1 MGQNQKNTQ
10 EPDMNQL
17 KKVRREKLAEL
28 QQNGRDPFQITKFN
42 QTHHSLEVKDLYEAH
57 EAEILKDHQQP
68 NVEGMDE
75 EQAKEALKNDYEER
89 RIIMDASPIH
99 VAIAGRMMFKRVM
112 GKASFCNIQD
122 LQGNIQVYVARDA
135 IGTDAYADF
144 KKSDIGD
151 IFGLEG
157 FAFRT
162 RTGEISIHAEKM
174 TLLSKSLQILPEK
187 FHGLTDTDTRYRQ
200 RYVDLIMNAD
210 SKDTFIKRSKIL
222 AAVRKYLSGEG
233 FMEVETPMLVANAGG
248 AAARPFET
256 HFNALNEDLKLRIS
270 LELYLKRLIVGGL
283 EKVYEIGRVFR
294 NEGLDTRHNP
304 EFTLMELYQAYT
316 DYHGMMDLTENM
328 YRFVAQEVLG
338 TTQIVYKG
346 IPMDLGKP
354 FERITMVDAVKKYAG
369 VDWNEVETLEQARE
383 LAKEHNV
390 EFEERHKK
398 GDILNLFFEEF
409 VEEHLLQPTFVMDHP
424 VEISP
429 LTKKKPEN
437 PEYVERFEFFMN
449 GWEMANA
456 YSELNDPIDQRE
468 RFKAQEELLA
478 QGDDEANTTDEDF
491 MNALEIGMPPTG
503 GIGFGIDR
511 MCMLL
516 TGAEAIR
523 DVLLF
528 PTMKSLDGVNKKND
542 VNNTASEAPEK
553 NVKTESEKIDFSK
566 VKVEPLFEE
575 FVDFDTFSKS
585 DFRAV
590 KVKECVAVPK
600 SKKLLQFTLDD
611 GTGIDRTIL
620 SGIHA
625 YYEPEELVGKTL
637 IAITNLPPR
646 KMMGIES
653 CGMLLSAVNNLK
665 DSEDEELHLIMVDNH
680 IPAGAKLY

>member
-1 MGQNQKNTQ
+1 MAQQTQ
-10 EPDMNQL
+10 EQDINHL
-17 KKVRREKLAEL
+17 LKVRREKLAEL
-28 QQNGRDPFQITKFN
+28 QQNGRDPFQITKFD
-42 QTHHSLEVKDLYEAH
+42 QTHHSLEVKGLYEAH
-57 EAEILKDHQQP
+57 ETELLKDRQEP

-75 EQAKEALKNDYEER
+75 EQAKEALKKDYEER
-89 RIIMDASPIH
+89 RNIMDASPIH

-122 LQGNIQVYVARDA
+122 LQGSIQVYVARDA
-135 IGTDAYADF
+135 IGTESYADF

-151 IFGLEG
+151 IFGVEG

-162 RTGEISIHAEKM
+162 RTGEISIHAEKV

-187 FHGLTDTDTRYRQ
+187 FHGLTDVDTRYRQ
-200 RYVDLIMNAD
+200 RYVDLIMNTE

-222 AAVRKYLSGEG
+222 SAIRKYLSGEG
-233 FMEVETPMLVANAGG
+233 FMEVETPMLVQNAGG

-304 EFTLMELYQAYT
+304 EFTLMELYQAFT
-316 DYHGMMDLTENM
+316 DYHGMMDLTENL

-383 LAKEHNV
+383 LAKEHHI

-491 MNALEIGMPPTG
+491 LNALEIGMPPTG

-528 PTMKSLDGVNKKND
+528 PTMKSLDADKKANK
-542 VNNTASEAPEK
+542 TSEAAPAVAEK
-553 NVKTESEKIDFSK
+553 VAEKVDFSNVKI
-566 VKVEPLFEE
+566 EPIFEE
-575 FVDFDTFSKS
+575 MVDFDTFAKS

-590 KVKECVAVPK
+590 KILACEAVPK
-600 SKKLLQFTLDD
+600 SKKLLKFVLDD
-611 GTGIDRTIL
+611 GERKDRVIL
-620 SGIHA
+620 SGIHE
-625 YYEPEELVGKTL
+625 YYEPEELVGKTA
-637 IAITNLPPR
+637 IAIVNLPPR
-646 KMMGIES
+646 KMMGIDSE
-653 CGMLLSAVNNLK
+653 GMLISAVHEEDGHEGLNL
-665 DSEDEELHLIMVDNH
+665 LMVNDR